1 MCEVPPFTV
10 ARPIPGPLVSFA
22 PGVTMLNF
30 RNAVCALCLM
40 PFMLAPAWLLAQPS
54 ANSSQSVE
62 ALPMRNLQI
71 EVRQAGSSLRS
82 QSALGAQGGIV
93 LQPGRSG
100 GNTHIT
106 AQDSQRSD
114 TRDLVQRVLVLNG
127 RNANINLGNSQP
139 LRLVQGRQAATVFI
153 DANSGF
159 SARPLWYGGDSVELE
174 LAAGQASR
182 TGSSP
187 MAPLSSSSTS
197 TSLTVRLGEWVTVAE
212 SDDAS
217 GGTSNG
223 ITDSRQSTRR
233 DGMRVEVRLSV
244 R

>member
-1 MCEVPPFTV
+1 M
-10 ARPIPGPLVSFA
+10 
-22 PGVTMLNF
+22 MKF
-30 RNAVCALCLM
+30 RNAVCALGLLPFMFSPACLM
-40 PFMLAPAWLLAQPS
+40 AQP
-54 ANSSQSVE
+54 AGNTNQGAE

-71 EVRQAGSSLRS
+71 EVRQAGNSLRS

-100 GNTHIT
+100 GNAHIT

-127 RNANINLGNSQP
+127 RPANINLGNSQP

-182 TGSSP
+182 AGSSP

-197 TSLTVRLGEWVTVAE
+197 TSLSVRLGEWVTVAE

-217 GGTSNG
+217 AGNSSG
-223 ITDSRQSTRR
+223 IADSRQSTRR
-233 DGMRVEVRLSV
+233 DSLRVEVRLSV

>member
-1 MCEVPPFTV
+1 M
-10 ARPIPGPLVSFA
+10 
-22 PGVTMLNF
+22 MKF
-30 RNAVCALCLM
+30 RNALGALCLT
-40 PFMLAPAWLLAQPS
+40 PFMLAPAWLVAQP
-54 ANSSQSVE
+54 AINPGAGPE

-82 QSALGAQGGIV
+82 QSALGAQGGVV

-100 GNTHIT
+100 VNAHIT

-127 RNANINLGNSQP
+127 RPANINLGNSQP
-139 LRLVQGRQAATVFI
+139 LRLVQGRQGVTVFV

-197 TSLTVRLGEWVTVAE
+197 TSLSVRLGEWVTVAE

-217 GGTSNG
+217 AGSGSG
-223 ITDSRQSTRR
+223 IADSRQSTRR

>member
-1 MCEVPPFTV
+1 MKPFSSP
-10 ARPIPGPLVSFA
+10 ASLVL
-22 PGVTMLNF
+22 ML
-30 RNAVCALCLM
+30 
-40 PFMLAPAWLLAQPS
+40 FMALAPALQAQPAINS
-54 ANSSQSVE
+54 GANPE
-62 ALPMRNLQI
+62 PLPMRNLQI

-82 QSALGAQGGIV
+82 QSALGAQGGV
-93 LQPGRSG
+93 ALQPGRSG
-100 GNTHIT
+100 INAQIT

-114 TRDLVQRVLVLNG
+114 SRDLVQRVLVLNG

-139 LRLVQGRQAATVFI
+139 LRLVQARQAGTVFI
-153 DANSGF
+153 EANSGF
-159 SARPLWYGGDSVELE
+159 SARPTWYGGDSVELE
-174 LAAGQASR
+174 LSAGQASR

-187 MAPLSSSSTS
+187 QAPLSSSSTS

-217 GGTSNG
+217 AGSSSG
-223 ITDSRQSTRR
+223 IADSRQSTRR